1 MENMKTGR
9 WIGSLLLA
17 VFVCAFSLHGE
28 EVQWQAV
35 PDTPRTQSPAAV
47 TLDAPVVIATS
58 SPSEVWERSP
68 SGTPASLTGVRG
80 GLLPVNFETSEPASR
95 GTSAPSVAPRR
106 LPSEIIAVS
115 TPVTAPAEITSEG
128 QEEPTETLFAIDR
141 PLPVGASSPFSS
153 SFAGERG
160 ENRGI
165 IRTSANVV
173 VPAVSTVPTVPGWDA
188 PVDGSW
194 GVGVPTEPLAEAF
207 DGPAFFSFGPLRPRL
222 YASAEY
228 LLWWIQGQAV
238 PVLATTSAPND
249 FGILGAP
256 TTQVLFGG
264 NQINGNSPF
273 SGGRFTLGYWL
284 DGDQSKALE
293 ITGFFLGTRS
303 AGFATNSSINPLIGR
318 PIEVVPGQI
327 AAASAEGVK
336 IIGQETAQNT
346 SVPGVAAG
354 ALTINA
360 PTSLWGLAGNLRCL
374 LCCGYNYRGY
384 NYRFSLL
391 AGFRNINLD
400 ESLSITENVVG
411 LPTAPAPFANQLIT
425 VNDSFAT
432 QNHFYGGNLG
442 ADARWYWR
450 RWSVDVRGQV
460 ALGDTV
466 QLLDINGSQHFVPG
480 VPTAA
485 GLMQNFTGGLLAL
498 PSNIGHFTHNAF
510 SVVPEIGVNL
520 GYQILPNLRGFV
532 GYNFLY
538 WSNVIRPGTSID
550 RVVDLTQIP
559 NFLPNPSAVPPAPGH
574 PAPVFHEVGFWA
586 QGLTFG
592 LEFVY

>member
-1 MENMKTGR
+1 MRWPRRPFRGSMGNMKKER

-17 VFVCAFSLHGE
+17 GFACVAPLYGE
-28 EVQWQAV
+28 DVQWQAV
-35 PDTPRTQSPAAV
+35 SDAPRTETAAV
-47 TLDAPVVIATS
+47 TLTAPVALV
-58 SPSEVWERSP
+58 ERP
-68 SGTPASLTGVRG
+68 TGGTPLSPVAPGE
-80 GLLPVNFETSEPASR
+80 LLPVRFETSTPVVGETATPPI
-95 GTSAPSVAPRR
+95 APYRSP
-106 LPSEIIAVS
+106 PEIIAVS
-115 TPVTAPAEITSEG
+115 APVTAPAALSAGE
-128 QEEPTETLFAIDR
+128 QEEPADTLFASDR
-141 PLPVGASSPFSS
+141 SFPTRGAKYASSGSIVP
-153 SFAGERG
+153 
-160 ENRGI
+160 
-165 IRTSANVV
+165 TSASVV
-173 VPAVSTVPTVPGWDA
+173 SPAVPAGPEVPMVPGWDA
-188 PVDGSW
+188 PMDASW
-194 GVGVPTEPLAEAF
+194 GRGLPTGPLPVDPAEA
-207 DGPAFFSFGPLRPRL
+207 PVSPSFNPLRPRL

-228 LLWWIQGQAV
+228 LLWWLQGQAV
-238 PVLATTSAPND
+238 PVLATTSAPSD

-256 TTQVLFGG
+256 TTQILFGG

-284 DGDQSKALE
+284 GCDQDKALE

-303 AGFATNSSINPLIGR
+303 AGFSTNSSLNPVIGR
-318 PIEVVPGQI
+318 PIEVVPSQVP
-327 AAASAEGVK
+327 AATAAGVK
-336 IIGQETAQNT
+336 IINNETAQNT
-346 SVPGVAAG
+346 SLPNVAVG
-354 ALTINA
+354 SLTIHA

-374 LCCGYNYRGY
+374 VCCGCNYRIT
-384 NYRFSLL
+384 LL

-400 ESLSITENVVG
+400 ESLTITENVMG
-411 LPTAPAPFANQLIT
+411 LPTAPAPFTNQLIT
-425 VNDSFAT
+425 VTDRFAT

-442 ADARWYWR
+442 ADARWYWG

-466 QLLDINGSQHFVPG
+466 QILDIHGSQHFVPG
-480 VPTAA
+480 IATAS
-485 GLMQNFTGGLLAL
+485 GLVVQNFTGGLLAL
-498 PSNIGHFTHNAF
+498 PSNIGHFTHNVF

-550 RVVDLTQIP
+550 RVVDLTQVP

-574 PAPVFHEVGFWA
+574 PAAVFHEVGFWA